1 MQTLTSL
8 FKLLSDESRLRVLML
23 LKHGPLCVCEFSGI
37 LQMPQPKVS
46 KSLAK
51 LKDLNLVT
59 DTRVEKYVYYSLTD
73 ELKLLTQILEEI
85 QIEIEKYPTLNS
97 DFKRL
102 SLKTDYLNQCI
113 PEFKLGG

>member
-1 MQTLTSL
+1 MQELTNL

-59 DTRVEKYVYYSLTD
+59 DTRVEKYVYYSLTHD
-73 ELKLLTQILEEI
+73 FALLTQILEDI
-85 QIEIEKYPTLNS
+85 QNGLDKYPTLNS

-113 PEFKLGG
+113 PEFKIGG